1 MRLSLSDS
9 QAVPPAPGRGDD
21 APAAVQ
27 GVPPAQPGGP
37 TPPSGGGTM
46 GMILPLLIFLPVILL
61 TLFSSRSQQKK
72 QKELESKL
80 KTGDQVLT
88 QSGLVGKLVEKGER
102 YVKVELAPGVK
113 VRMLRSAVVGLDA
126 GEEQPAKPAATKA

>member
-1 MRLSLSDS
+1 MRLSLFDYQS
-9 QAVPPAPGRGDD
+9 VPPAPGRGDD
-21 APAAVQ
+21 APAPIQVA
-27 GVPPAQPGGP
+27 P
-37 TPPSGGGTM
+37 TPPPGGAPAGSPGGTM
-46 GMILPLLIFLPVILL
+46 GMLLPLLIFLPVILL

-72 QKELESKL
+72 QKELEAKL

-88 QSGLVGKLVEKGER
+88 QSGLVGKLVDKGER

-126 GEEQPAKPAATKA
+126 GDEPAAKPAAKA